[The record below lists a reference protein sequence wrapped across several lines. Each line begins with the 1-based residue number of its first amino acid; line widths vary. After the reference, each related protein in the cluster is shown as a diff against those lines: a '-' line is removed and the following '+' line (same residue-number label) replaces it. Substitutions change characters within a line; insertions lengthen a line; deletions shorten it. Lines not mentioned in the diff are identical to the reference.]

1 MSKEVEVVENGEVIE
16 KDNVVMLAKPYMF
29 EGKEYTEVDLS
40 GLENITAKDMIEAN
54 KIYDR
59 AGGFSIMPELSM
71 EYALVIATRA
81 SKYPIEF
88 FYGLQPR
95 DAMRVKNK
103 VTSFFF
109 GQA

>member
-1 MSKEVEVVENGEVIE
+1 MDKEVQVVEDGEVVEL
-16 KDNVVMLAKPYMF
+16 DNVLKFTKPYNF

-40 GLENITAKDMIEAN
+40 GLESITARDMIEAE
-54 KIYDR
+54 KLYGR
-59 AGGFSIMPELSM
+59 TGGFSFIPEMSMGYAIM
-71 EYALVIATRA
+71 IATRA
-81 SKYPIEF
+81 SKHPIEF
-88 FYGLQPR
+88 FQGLPPK